1 MFPLSLKCKLTR
13 ILVETEHKKYLHAGV
28 APLMSVIGHT
38 YFIKG
43 LKAFLKKLSR
53 SCPECQQANAVPLQ
67 QRLGWLPTAR
77 TSVAPPFSRT
87 GIDFAGPLTLRE
99 GSTRKPVLYLAYICV
114 FICVVTR
121 AMHLEV
127 CRSMDTQEFVATFR
141 KFCNQRGTP
150 AEIFIDNGSNLVGAA
165 NEIKDIRKLIHSSK
179 QSLSHL
185 VAEQEVQWHLNPPR
199 APHFGGLWEAGV
211 KSMKQLKKLI
221 APHPLRIDEMQ
232 VVLTKVE
239 AILNSRPLVAA
250 DQVEAE
256 DELVLTPAHFL
267 IFRPMKAPPTQQ
279 VKQAKISTLTRWNL
293 VQRLQQDFAES
304 WKSCYLQSLQAR
316 SRWKRH
322 HCNAEVGD
330 IVFIKDITLAKG
342 HRWPLGKITAVYP
355 GQDGLVRTV
364 DVQCNG
370 KTYRRAIHLL
380 VPLQLEQE
388 PATGAEDQEA
398 AGSESAEDK
407 GE

>member
-1 MFPLSLKCKLTR
+1 
-13 ILVETEHKKYLHAGV
+13 
-28 APLMSVIGHT
+28 
-38 YFIKG
+38 
-43 LKAFLKKLSR
+43 
-53 SCPECQQANAVPLQ
+53 
-67 QRLGWLPTAR
+67 
-77 TSVAPPFSRT
+77 
-87 GIDFAGPLTLRE
+87 
-99 GSTRKPVLYLAYICV
+99 
-114 FICVVTR
+114 
-121 AMHLEV
+121 
-127 CRSMDTQEFVATFR
+127 
-141 KFCNQRGTP
+141 
-150 AEIFIDNGSNLVGAA
+150 
-165 NEIKDIRKLIHSSK
+165 
-179 QSLSHL
+179 
-185 VAEQEVQWHLNPPR
+185 
-199 APHFGGLWEAGV
+199 
-211 KSMKQLKKLI
+211 MKQLEKLI

-232 VVLTKVE
+232 AVLTKVE

-330 IVFIKDITLAKG
+330 IVFVKDITLAKG

-398 AGSESAEDK
+398 AGYESAEDK